1 LLAAARLAALKF
13 SGFGFHLTLP
23 CCTLLCPMLR
33 VRMSRNGCERK
44 RKLFDKPPTLL
55 PCQLFLSLSANP
67 CSRERGASCPHLP
80 PTRRL
85 KLSSKVTTYTYL
97 APFQGR
103 VRARRGNDVRAER
116 CPRVR
121 RDQTALW
128 SVLGLHIANF
138 PMFSPIRETTHP
150 PKNTVFALARPR
162 DVLVQS
168 SATRD
173 LAHGPCAPP
182 PTSRRAPRCAVH
194 GWANTKGS
202 SVGPSRL
209 PHHLWR

>member
-1 LLAAARLAALKF
+1 MRVVSAVTISSRRVPPF
-13 SGFGFHLTLP
+13 SP
-23 CCTLLCPMLR
+23 CCVPCR
-33 VRMSRNGCERK
+33 VTTNFE
-44 RKLFDKPPTLL
+44 
-55 PCQLFLSLSANP
+55 
-67 CSRERGASCPHLP
+67 
-80 PTRRL
+80 
-85 KLSSKVTTYTYL
+85 TTYTYL

-128 SVLGLHIANF
+128 SVLCLHIANF

-150 PKNTVFALARPR
+150 RLRTRFFALARPR

-173 LAHGPCAPP
+173 LATAPGHRP
-182 PTSRRAPRCAVH
+182 QPLGAHLDARFMLGS
-194 GWANTKGS
+194 WANTKGS

-209 PHHLWR
+209 HHHL